1 MKVSGLDIHKDTIFC
16 GIYDGKV
23 QSDVKEF
30 TTLTP
35 DINSLGEYLQEQGV
49 KKVAMESTG
58 IYWIPIWNILE
69 AMGFELMLVNP
80 FLIKQMPGRKSD
92 VKDAQWISELL
103 HKGLLRGSLIPDERI
118 RELRTYT
125 RRYVKLTQ
133 RQTNLLQAME
143 RNLEKCSIRV
153 SSYLSNLSGKTFI
166 NIVKLV
172 VSGEDNPEVLLK
184 KVHGRIRNKHGKEKI
199 LASLT
204 GFITEHHRFILEQLL
219 EEYELISSQ
228 IEKTFSK
235 MEDMVDEH
243 YSEEKAL
250 LCTIPGISTKSAI
263 IILAETGADMSAFE
277 TSSKFSGWTGLRP
290 RNDESAGKY
299 KSTATTKGNRFI
311 RSVLVQVAWASTR
324 SKGSYFKEKF
334 QKLVIRKSRKKALI
348 AIARKIGVVIWN
360 VLSKKESFNPN
371 KLPVYDPV
379 KLKAKQAY
387 HQKESEKLSKLLKN
401 A

>member
-16 GIYDGKV
+16 GIYNGKK
-23 QSDVKEF
+23 QSEVKEF

-35 DINSLGEYLQEQGV
+35 DIVLLGTYLQSEGV

-69 AMGFELMLVNP
+69 SMGFELMLVNP

-92 VKDAQWISELL
+92 VKDAQWIAQLL
-103 HKGLLRGSLIPDERI
+103 HKGLLRGSLIPNDTI
-118 RELRTYT
+118 RELRTYS

-133 RQTNLLQAME
+133 RLTGLLQTME
-143 RNLEKCSIRV
+143 RNLEMCSIRI

-166 NIVKLV
+166 NIVKLII
-172 VSGEDNPEVLLK
+172 SGETDAAVLLK
-184 KVHGRIRNKHGKEKI
+184 KVHGRIRNRHGRDTI
-199 LASLT
+199 ISSLT
-204 GFITEHHRFILEQLL
+204 GFITEHHKFILEQLL
-219 EEYELISSQ
+219 EEYEMISSQ

-235 MEDMVDEH
+235 MEDLVNTH

-250 LCTIPGISTKSAI
+250 LCTIPGISNISAI
-263 IILAETGADMSAFE
+263 IILAETGADMKVFE
-277 TSSKFSGWTGLRP
+277 TSNKFSGWTGLRP

-299 KSTATTKGNRFI
+299 KSTATTKGNRFL
-311 RSVLVQVAWASTR
+311 RSVLVQVAWAATR
-324 SKGSYFKEKF
+324 TKGSYFKEKYN
-334 QKLVIRKSRKKALI
+334 KLVVRKSRKKALI

-360 VLSKKESFNPN
+360 VLAHKERFNPN

-387 HQKESEKLSKLLKN
+387 HQKEYDRLVKLLKN